1 VQIGERDVVIIGAGT
16 AGLAVS
22 HALRERGMPHQIL
35 ERGRVGETWRSERW
49 DSFTMVTP
57 TWATALPGLAHDA
70 HDPDGF
76 LGLREWFAYLDRY
89 IVRFPPPIREGVAV
103 GQVRGRAQGGFRLE
117 TSEGE
122 IDARVVVV
130 ATGFFRTPVIPPFAG
145 DLPPDVRQLSGVQY
159 RNPASLPA
167 GAVLVVGTGQSGSQ
181 IAEELLEAGRE
192 VYLSLGRVGRTP
204 RRYRGRDNLWWRQ
217 QPDFTAGGR
226 DRPVS
231 VSQMTGKDGG
241 RDLNLHRFAG
251 DGMRLLGRID
261 GVDNGVVRIAPD
273 LHQRLA
279 DADAADLAFRRA
291 VDAFVDRTG
300 LDAPLDPLPDGEGL
314 RDGFAQP
321 LRTSLDLAAA
331 GVTTVIWATGFRP
344 DCSWIDLPVVDPD
357 GRPIAP
363 GGVTG
368 IPGLYFAGMRWQFPA
383 ITTLI
388 GGLGPE
394 AARIA
399 ERIAEY
405 LRSGHSVAAASVTS
419 ASTGA

>member
-22 HALRERGMPHQIL
+22 HALCERGMRHQIL

-89 IVRFPPPIREGVAV
+89 TQRFPPPVREGIAV
-103 GQVRGRAQGGFRLE
+103 HALRRAPGARFRLE

-122 IDARVVVV
+122 IAARVVVV

-145 DLPPDVRQLSGVQY
+145 SVPSGIRQMPSSCY
-159 RNPASLPA
+159 RAPAALPA

-181 IAEELLEAGRE
+181 IAEELLAAGRE
-192 VYLSLGRVGRTP
+192 VYLSVGRVGRTP
-204 RRYRGRDNLWWRQ
+204 RRYRGRDSMWWRL
-217 QPDFTAGGR
+217 QPGFAAGAR

-231 VSQMTGKDGG
+231 FSHMTGKDGG
-241 RDLNLHRFAG
+241 RDLNLHRFAR
-251 DGMRLLGRID
+251 DGMHLLGRID
-261 GVDNGVVRIAPD
+261 GIEHDTLRIAPD

-279 DADAADLAFRRA
+279 DADAADLGFRRA
-291 VDAFVDRTG
+291 VDAFVTRAG
-300 LDAPLDPLPDGEGL
+300 LAAPPDPLPDGEGL

-321 LRTSLDLAAA
+321 LRSTLDLRVA
-331 GVTTVIWATGFRP
+331 GITAVIWATGFRP
-344 DCSWIDLPVVDPD
+344 DLSWLDFPVSDANGHPRRAD
-357 GRPIAP
+357 GI
-363 GGVTG
+363 TD
-368 IPGLYFAGMRWQFPA
+368 IPGLYLAGMRWQLPGT
-383 ITTLI
+383 TTLI
-388 GGLGPE
+388 GGLGAE

-399 ERIAEY
+399 DDIA
-405 LRSGHSVAAASVTS
+405 HA
-419 ASTGA
+419 